1 MLITTTQTQ
10 MLIHLVL
17 HDLRL
22 GAAVVT
28 VAQIYG
34 NYSPSLKL
42 VSLSQGNVDEIT
54 KGKTGKHMNIP
65 KAAERKKKTFGIFV
79 DFLNFSCVVLFTYGA
94 ICESLTSKCVVIP
107 SNYCKLHYQAFHD
120 SQTNR
125 SSEFTNL
132 KRDLWHGNPECRK
145 KKYIT

>member
-34 NYSPSLKL
+34 SYSPSLKL
-42 VSLSQGNVDEIT
+42 VSWSQGNVDEIT
-54 KGKTGKHMNIP
+54 KGKIGKYMNIP
-65 KAAERKKKTFGIFV
+65 KAGERKKKTFGIFV
-79 DFLNFSCVVLFTYGA
+79 DFLKFFCVV
-94 ICESLTSKCVVIP
+94 
-107 SNYCKLHYQAFHD
+107 
-120 SQTNR
+120 
-125 SSEFTNL
+125 
-132 KRDLWHGNPECRK
+132 
-145 KKYIT
+145 